1 MLYFFLFRPLFKG
14 FLKLG
19 KKYKNI
25 FVDFFVQMKTL
36 EFAYEISW
44 PLMFVKKLK
53 SIKAGYLNSRLSHII
68 TTVST
73 IKNIPNFSW
82 NRMLERTFKAE
93 NWPLLIHILNPVL
106 TLELVPTRSK
116 TPIKYSNF
124 MFRFNTALHCMVKLW
139 TFLELFKSCSA
150 GIN

>member
-1 MLYFFLFRPLFKG
+1 MLLYIFFWQLFEARAEIQKHFRW
-14 FLKLG
+14 FL
-19 KKYKNI
+19 
-25 FVDFFVQMKTL
+25 VQMKTL

-44 PLMFVKKLK
+44 PFLFVKKLK

-68 TTVST
+68 NTVST

-106 TLELVPTRSK
+106 TLQLVPTRSK
-116 TPIKYSNF
+116 SPIKYSNF
-124 MFRFNTALHCMVKLW
+124 MFRFNTALHCIRGVIRISTEPRQNTK
-139 TFLELFKSCSA
+139 F
-150 GIN
+150 

>member
-1 MLYFFLFRPLFKG
+1 
-14 FLKLG
+14 
-19 KKYKNI
+19 
-25 FVDFFVQMKTL
+25 MKTL

-93 NWPLLIHILNPVL
+93 NWPLLIHIVNPVL
-106 TLELVPTRSK
+106 TLQLVPA
-116 TPIKYSNF
+116 Y
-124 MFRFNTALHCMVKLW
+124 
-139 TFLELFKSCSA
+139 
-150 GIN
+150 

>member
-1 MLYFFLFRPLFKG
+1 MVLSFVLTTFKG
-14 FLKLG
+14 FFEARAEIQKHFRWFL
-19 KKYKNI
+19 
-25 FVDFFVQMKTL
+25 VQMKTL

-106 TLELVPTRSK
+106 TLQLVPTRSK
-116 TPIKYSNF
+116 SPIKYSNF

-150 GIN
+150 GID